1 MNLDKTGNRM
11 MAKRW
16 PVLLFCVLLSA
27 CGDPR
32 IINRIEL
39 VETVSYD
46 YAGDGIKSSI
56 LVDRYKE
63 KAQAEVKLIT
73 TLSNSNYDIIPRLNT
88 KSNNTVEVGQ
98 LGMVLFGKKY
108 SEGGIGSEIESLNR
122 DPKISSRLQFGV
134 ADRDATEMM
143 KVIEKCQSPFYL
155 SEMVDQNIKNGNL
168 PAMNLHVHLFN
179 YYGEG
184 RDLFLPYFIVERGEA
199 KIDGLALFKDDRMVT
214 VIGIRDA
221 FLLKILHR
229 NSKNGS
235 HLVPLEGQASEPK
248 SKAFVLLR
256 NVHSSAEYGMIRRS
270 PTPSVHVRLKLEAE
284 IQDVPDSIRLN
295 SEKHLARL
303 EDAISAYFQREIE
316 RLIALFQANRVDPIG
331 LGDFVRSRSREWNPQ
346 AFDKI
351 YPTLNTTV
359 SVDFKIVQ
367 HGIGE

>member
-1 MNLDKTGNRM
+1 

-16 PVLLFCVLLSA
+16 SVILLCAFVSA
-27 CGDPR
+27 CGDQR

-39 VETVSYD
+39 VETVSFD
-46 YAGDGIKSSI
+46 NAGDGIKSSI

-63 KAQAEVKLIT
+63 RARAEVKLIT
-73 TLSNSNYDIIPRLNT
+73 TLSNSSYDIIPRLNT

-98 LGMVLFGKKY
+98 LGMILFGKRY
-108 SEGGIGSEIESLNR
+108 SEGGIGSQIESLNR

-134 ADRDATEMM
+134 ADRDATETM
-143 KVIEKCQSPFYL
+143 KLIEKCQSPFYL
-155 SEMVDQNIKNGNL
+155 SEMVEQNIKNGNL

-184 RDLFLPYFIVERGEA
+184 RDLFLPYFVVERGEV
-199 KIDGLALFKDDRMVT
+199 KIDGLALFRDDRMIT

-221 FLLKILHR
+221 FLFKILHR

-235 HLVPLEGQASEPK
+235 HLVPLDGRFSEQK
-248 SKAFVLLR
+248 HQAFVLLR
-256 NVHSSAEYGMIRRS
+256 NVHSSAKYGLVRTS
-270 PTPSVHVRLKLEAE
+270 PDPSISIRLKLEAE
-284 IQDVPDSIRLN
+284 VQDAPDSIHLN

-303 EDAISAYFQREIE
+303 EETISTYFQEEIE
-316 RLIALFQANRVDPIG
+316 RLISVCQANRVDPIG
-331 LGDFVRSRSREWNPQ
+331 FGDFLRSRSKTWSPQ

-351 YPTLNTTV
+351 YPTLRTTV